1 LNNYIAAYFSTALIL
16 NKKKFT
22 KDINTF
28 FAKENWEGDFII
40 NLINKYDATPEMFFQ
55 RLANLVGNVWGL
67 KKYFFLRFNTFAG
80 TDKFDLTKEVRLN
93 ISQNPGG
100 YQTNEHYCRRW
111 ISIDVLKNIKDE
123 LKGTD
128 SNGKMKAGIV
138 HSKFYETEDEYISFS
153 VAQQNI
159 LDPNIFTSVALGF
172 YFDDQLKKTIKFW
185 NDSKIP
191 FRIINNTCE
200 MCNISDCKERVSEPT
215 TLRTI
220 QKSIN
225 IENAIKNL

>member
-1 LNNYIAAYFSTALIL
+1 
-16 NKKKFT
+16 
-22 KDINTF
+22 
-28 FAKENWEGDFII
+28 
-40 NLINKYDATPEMFFQ
+40 
-55 RLANLVGNVWGL
+55 
-67 KKYFFLRFNTFAG
+67 
-80 TDKFDLTKEVRLN
+80 
-93 ISQNPGG
+93 
-100 YQTNEHYCRRW
+100 
-111 ISIDVLKNIKDE
+111 
-123 LKGTD
+123 
-128 SNGKMKAGIV
+128 MKAGIV

-172 YFDDQLKKTIKFW
+172 YFDDQLKGKIKFW
-185 NDSKIP
+185 NDPEIP
-191 FRIINNTCE
+191 FRIVNNTCE